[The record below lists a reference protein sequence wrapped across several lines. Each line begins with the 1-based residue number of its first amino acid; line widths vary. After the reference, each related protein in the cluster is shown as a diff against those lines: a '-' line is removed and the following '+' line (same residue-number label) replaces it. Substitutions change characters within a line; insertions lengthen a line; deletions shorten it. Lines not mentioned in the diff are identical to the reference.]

1 VADWSRDLLDPRE
14 ARRRA
19 GAARALATCGWSA
32 PLEWLERRW
41 LAGDGA
47 ALEGV
52 LLAAS
57 RGRVV
62 PSLASQARV
71 RELLVE
77 AGLNVRQSDVA
88 HRENRKPHLQVVLAV
103 AEKDVAEK
111 AA

>member
-1 VADWSRDLLDPRE
+1 MILLCLDEHDHQEVTRRYRERHPGFSR
-14 ARRRA
+14 
-19 GAARALATCGWSA
+19 
-32 PLEWLERRW
+32 
-41 LAGDGA
+41 
-47 ALEGV
+47 
-52 LLAAS
+52 
-57 RGRVV
+57 
-62 PSLASQARV
+62 ARV